1 MENKEIESVRTT
13 GTSRRVGIR
22 FVSNLLLGDLS
33 PRIYQAK
40 KKKKKKRERD
50 RVCVKDIL
58 ESLVGWW
65 DRRDIIKKVRKIII

>member
-40 KKKKKKRERD
+40 KKKRERD